1 MDLRVDGNDGLMDCG
16 RDAKEMAHQWIEE
29 MKMTYNRLKTRRK

>member
-1 MDLRVDGNDGLMDCG
+1 MDCG
-16 RDAKEMAHQWIEE
+16 RDGKEMAQQWIEE